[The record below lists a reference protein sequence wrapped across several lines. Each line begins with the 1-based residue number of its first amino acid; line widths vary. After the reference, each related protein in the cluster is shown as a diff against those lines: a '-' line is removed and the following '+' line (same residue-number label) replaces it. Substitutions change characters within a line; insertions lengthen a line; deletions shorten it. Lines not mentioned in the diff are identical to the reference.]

1 MVRTILTGQLAAM
14 NEAGDARGVA
24 YVAGRLTSVLETIAR
39 VTGELGSMAKAST
52 SRTLSPSLA
61 AFSASSANCAGR
73 QR

>member
-39 VTGELGSMAKAST
+39 VTGELGSMAQSINIEDAV
-52 SRTLSPSLA
+52 TL
-61 AFSASSANCAGR
+61 AGR
-73 QR
+73 LLRKLG